1 MIANI
6 LIAAIAALHF
16 YILVIEMFL
25 WSTPR
30 ARRAFNLTED
40 LAAKTKVMAANQ
52 GLYNGFLAAGLVTG
66 LVMGPSGLAFK
77 LFFLICVALAGAF
90 GAATVKGKILFIQ
103 TLPALLALGALLA
116 GV

>member
-25 WSTPR
+25 WTTPR
-30 ARRAFNLTED
+30 ARRAFNLTQD

-52 GLYNGFLAAGLVTG
+52 GLYNGFLAAGLITG
-66 LVMGPSGLAFK
+66 LAMGSAGMAFK
-77 LFFLICVALAGAF
+77 LFFLICVAVAGIF
-90 GAATVKGKILFIQ
+90 GAATVTGKILFIQ
-103 TLPALLALGALLA
+103 TLPALLALGTLLA
-116 GV
+116 GI